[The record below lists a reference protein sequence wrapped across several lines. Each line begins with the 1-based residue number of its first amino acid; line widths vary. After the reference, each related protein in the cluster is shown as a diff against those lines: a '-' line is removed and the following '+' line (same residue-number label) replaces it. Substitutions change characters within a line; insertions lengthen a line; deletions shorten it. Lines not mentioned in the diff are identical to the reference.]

1 MPKLWTDAPKLYI
14 HFMAFNGCFASLRF
28 NRVSHIFEQEVK
40 GAVGAYQL
48 RLSDQWIVPGYK
60 CAGCGR
66 TFFTPEPE
74 GLRHECCKHTGLVSD
89 HRSMGV
95 LDGVIE

>member
-1 MPKLWTDAPKLYI
+1 MLENNWADAKKLYI
-14 HFMAFNGCFASLRF
+14 HFMAFNGCSASLRF
-28 NRVSHIFEQEVK
+28 DRVIYLFEQEVK
-40 GAVGAYQL
+40 GAAGAYQ
-48 RLSDQWIVPGYK
+48 DGDTWVVPGYK

-66 TFFTPEPE
+66 IFFVSEPE
-74 GLRHECCKHTGLVSD
+74 GLRHECCKHTGVVSD